1 MTGPF
6 LMIVDRVAQERS
18 IAASDITALRGMVW
32 GKPELIDADMR
43 MLAEINRHI
52 KIPSPEFTDFF
63 AEAIVHFT
71 LRQTDPKYMLKDHL
85 ADWLEERLIH
95 DGRLGSY
102 TELETLVRILEQA
115 ENAPDRFK
123 RWTLAEIERSILT
136 GQGPTRLGGNI
147 SPGVVDTD
155 DAKYLRRALFARS
168 GFGALAVTVEEAEML
183 FRIKD
188 TTKDSLNAPEW
199 DALFVQAAAN
209 FIQAH
214 VGKAMLTEADK
225 SRLERVMDD
234 NRPHIGRFL
243 GRMGDMSKLAQ
254 TLGFARNERDLEDE
268 IAAANQITASEA
280 GWLRVQIAADG
291 RTDRY
296 EKALLTF
303 LADEAGG
310 LPQAL
315 EHLRQAA

>member
-1 MTGPF
+1 MTEQ
-6 LMIVDRVAQERS
+6 LQTIIDRVAETRS
-18 IAASDITALRGMVW
+18 IEPADITALRGLVW
-32 GKPELIDADMR
+32 GKPELVDADMR
-43 MLAEINRHI
+43 MLIDINRHI
-52 KIPSPEFTDFF
+52 KTHSPAFTDFF

-71 LRQTDPKYMLKDHL
+71 LRQSEPNYFLKDHL
-85 ADWLEERLIH
+85 AEWLEDRLIH

-102 TELETLVRILEQA
+102 TELETLVRVLEQA

-123 RWTLAEIERSILT
+123 RWALAEIERSILT

-155 DAKYLRRALFARS
+155 DAKYLRRALFARA

-199 DALFVQAAAN
+199 DVLFVQAAAN

-214 VGKAMLTEADK
+214 VGKAMLTETDMN
-225 SRLERVMDD
+225 RLERVMDD

-243 GRMGDMSKLAQ
+243 GRMGDMSNLAQ
-254 TLGFARNERDLEDE
+254 TLGFGGKDRDLDAEVE
-268 IAAANQITASEA
+268 EANRITASEA
-280 GWLRVQIAADG
+280 GWLRSQIAADG

-296 EKALLTF
+296 EKALLAF
-303 LADEAGG
+303 LADESGG

>member
-1 MTGPF
+1 MTNP
-6 LMIVDRVAQERS
+6 LQTIIDRVTQDHS
-18 IAASDITALRGMVW
+18 IAAADIATLRGMVW
-32 GKPELIDADMR
+32 GKPELVDADMR

-52 KIPSPEFTDFF
+52 KIPSPDFTDFF

-71 LRQTDPKYMLKDHL
+71 LRQTEPKYFLKDHL
-85 ADWLEERLIH
+85 AEWLEERLIH

-115 ENAPDRFK
+115 ENAPERFK

-155 DAKYLRRALFARS
+155 DAKYLRRTLFARA

-214 VGKAMLTEADK
+214 VGRAMLTEADK
-225 SRLERVMDD
+225 ARLERVMDE

-243 GRMGDMSKLAQ
+243 GRMGDMSNLAQ
-254 TLGFARNERDLEDE
+254 TLGFGEKPRDLDAE
-268 IAAANQITASEA
+268 IAEASQITPSEA
-280 GWLRVQIAADG
+280 GWLRSQIAADK

-296 EKALLTF
+296 EKALLAF
-303 LADEAGG
+303 LSDEAGG
-310 LPQAL
+310 LPDAL
-315 EHLRQAA
+315 EHLRAAG

>member
-1 MTGPF
+1 
-6 LMIVDRVAQERS
+6 
-18 IAASDITALRGMVW
+18 
-32 GKPELIDADMR
+32 
-43 MLAEINRHI
+43 
-52 KIPSPEFTDFF
+52 
-63 AEAIVHFT
+63 
-71 LRQTDPKYMLKDHL
+71 LKDHL
-85 ADWLEERLIH
+85 AEWLEERLIH

-115 ENAPDRFK
+115 ENAPERFK

-155 DAKYLRRALFARS
+155 DAKYLRRTLFARA

-214 VGKAMLTEADK
+214 VGRAMLTEADK
-225 SRLERVMDD
+225 ARLERVMDE

-243 GRMGDMSKLAQ
+243 GRMGDMSNLAQ
-254 TLGFARNERDLEDE
+254 TLGFGEKPRDLDAE
-268 IAAANQITASEA
+268 IAEASQITPSEA
-280 GWLRVQIAADG
+280 GWLRSQIAADK

-296 EKALLTF
+296 EKALLAF
-303 LADEAGG
+303 LSDEAGG
-310 LPQAL
+310 LPDAL
-315 EHLRQAA
+315 EHLRAAG

>member
-6 LMIVDRVAQERS
+6 QMIVDRVAQERS
-18 IAASDITALRGMVW
+18 ISPEDITALRGMVW

-52 KIPSPEFTDFF
+52 KIPSAEFTDFF

-71 LRQTDPKYMLKDHL
+71 LRQTDPKYVLKDHL

-155 DAKYLRRALFARS
+155 DAKYLRRALFARA

-214 VGKAMLTEADK
+214 VGKALLSEADK
-225 SRLERVMDD
+225 SRLERVMDE

-243 GRMGDMSKLAQ
+243 GRMGDMSNLAQ
-254 TLGFARNERDLEDE
+254 TLGFGRKERDVDAE
-268 IAAANQITASEA
+268 IAAANQISASEA

-296 EKALLTF
+296 EKALLAF
-303 LADEAGG
+303 LADESDG